1 MSSKPQPRSIA
12 HVGASVPDI
21 DDAIEWYESVLG
33 FECFMGPEQV
43 DGDEDTQIG
52 ELCRDVLD
60 DFESVRIAH
69 LTTGN
74 GVAVELFE
82 FADPEAFEEPD
93 SKRPG
98 YFHLCVIDPNIE
110 ELAAKIDE
118 SGGEHHTDVWELFPG
133 QEYRMTYCKDPF
145 GNLVEIYTHSHE
157 RIYSNQSDY

>member
-1 MSSKPQPRSIA
+1 MFHGPQ
-12 HVGASVPDI
+12 
-21 DDAIEWYESVLG
+21 
-33 FECFMGPEQV
+33 QV

-52 ELCRDVLD
+52 VLCRDVLG
-60 DFESVRIAH
+60 DFESARIAH

-82 FADPEAFEEPD
+82 FDDLEAFEEPD
-93 SKRPG
+93 PKQPG
-98 YFHLCVIDPNIE
+98 YFHFCVIDPNIE

-118 SGGEHHTDVWELFPG
+118 RGGEHHTDVWELFPG

-157 RIYSNQSDY
+157 RIYSNQGDY